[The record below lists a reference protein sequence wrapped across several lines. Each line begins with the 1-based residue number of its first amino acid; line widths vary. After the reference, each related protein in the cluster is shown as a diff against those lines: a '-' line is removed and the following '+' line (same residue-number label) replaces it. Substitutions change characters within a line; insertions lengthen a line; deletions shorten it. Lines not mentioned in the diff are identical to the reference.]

1 MFRPVLI
8 SFHFPLAVPEVREY
22 AQRIQLETSTA
33 PESQDLCFV
42 MEGDYRRFLYEAMPD
57 IVSDISNGNITDESG
72 NKIGTHS
79 GFINYTIGQR
89 KGLGLSFPTPRYVK
103 RIDPISNQIM
113 VAEKKSIYSM

>member
-1 MFRPVLI
+1 M
-8 SFHFPLAVPEVREY
+8 
-22 AQRIQLETSTA
+22 
-33 PESQDLCFV
+33 